1 MYYGSLTLFVAAST
15 HCFPDVPFTKSLQKL
30 AELDFHSV
38 EVVVGYGK
46 SDINPDWLT
55 QDLPGVA
62 RMCFS
67 QRQATPFAVFV
78 DIPVDDPK
86 YYSIFE
92 RCARLC
98 QVLKA
103 VTLIV
108 KSSPTGTPY
117 NEEFERLQKM
127 TRYGL
132 GTCVVISLLTE
143 KDAISGSID
152 SLTSLCKGIPELTV
166 ALDPS
171 HFIYGYKKPV
181 SYEPI
186 IPRVSHVRLRDT
198 TENEFQVQIGQGVLE
213 FSKLVNQL
221 SKVGYRHALCVDLAT
236 FPNSDQESEL
246 RKMRLLVESNL
257 F

>member
-1 MYYGSLTLFVAAST
+1 MFVAAST
-15 HCFPDVPFTKSLQKL
+15 RCFSDMPFTRSLQKL
-30 AELDFHSV
+30 AELEFHSV
-38 EVVVGYGK
+38 EVVVGYGE

-55 QDLPGVA
+55 KDLSSVV
-62 RMCFS
+62 RLCFS
-67 QRQATPFAVFV
+67 QRQITPYAVFA
-78 DIPVDDPK
+78 DISADDPK
-86 YYSIFE
+86 FYSIFE

-98 QVLKA
+98 QALKA
-103 VTLIV
+103 VTLVV
-108 KSSPTGTPY
+108 KSSPVGTPY

-127 TRYGL
+127 ARYGL
-132 GTCVVISLLTE
+132 GTGVVISVLTE
-143 KDAISGSID
+143 RSAISGSID
-152 SLTSLCKGIPELTV
+152 SLTSLCNGVPELTV

-186 IPRVSHVRLRDT
+186 ISRVSHVRLRDT
-198 TENEFQVQIGQGVLE
+198 TESEFQVQIGQGALE

-221 SKVGYRHALCVDLAT
+221 TKVGYRRALCVDLAT

>member
-1 MYYGSLTLFVAAST
+1 MFVAAST
-15 HCFPDVPFTKSLQKL
+15 HCFPDVPFTRSLQKL

-46 SDINPDWLT
+46 SDINPEWLT
-55 QDLPGVA
+55 QDLPSVA

-67 QRQATPFAVFV
+67 QRQVTPYTVFV
-78 DIPVDDPK
+78 DIPVADPK

-92 RCARLC
+92 RCTRLC
-98 QVLKA
+98 QLLKA
-103 VTLIV
+103 VTLVV
-108 KSSPTGTPY
+108 KSSPLGTPY

-127 TRYGL
+127 TRFGL
-132 GTCVVISLLTE
+132 GTGVVISLLTE
-143 KDAISGSID
+143 RESISGSID
-152 SLTSLCKGIPELTV
+152 SLSSLCNGVRELTV
-166 ALDPS
+166 TLDPS
-171 HFIYGYKKPV
+171 HFIYGYKKPI

-186 IPRVSHVRLRDT
+186 ISRVSHVRLRDT
-198 TENEFQVQIGQGVLE
+198 TETEFQVQIGQGVLD

-221 SKVGYRHALCVDLAT
+221 TKVGYRRALCIDLAT
-236 FPNSDQESEL
+236 CPSSDQEGEL

>member
-1 MYYGSLTLFVAAST
+1 MFVAAST
-15 HCFPDVPFTKSLQKL
+15 RCFPDVPFTRSLLKL
-30 AELDFHSV
+30 AELDFHSA

-46 SDINPDWLT
+46 SDISPDWLT
-55 QDLPGVA
+55 QDLLGVA

-67 QRQATPFAVFV
+67 QRQVTPFVVFL
-78 DIPVDDPK
+78 DIPADDPK
-86 YYSIFE
+86 YYSVFE
-92 RCARLC
+92 CCAQLC
-98 QVLKA
+98 QLLKA
-103 VTLIV
+103 VTLVV
-108 KSSPTGTPY
+108 KSSPAGTPY
-117 NEEFERLQKM
+117 NEEFERLQRM

-132 GTCVVISLLTE
+132 GTGVVISLLTE
-143 KDAISGSID
+143 RDAISGSID
-152 SLTSLCKGIPELTV
+152 SLMSLCKGTPELTV

-181 SYEPI
+181 SYESI
-186 IPRVSHVRLRDT
+186 IPCVSHVRLRDT

-221 SKVGYRHALCVDLAT
+221 SKVGYRHALCIDLAT
-236 FPNSDQESEL
+236 FPNSNQESEL